1 MKHITYYIAAMAAL
15 LTGAPLHASDE
26 AAATPVPAVQK
37 EVRETPFVTGTPM
50 TDVSTTS
57 TFSRPPGVARV
68 SPSCPALWSIMLK

>member
-37 EVRETPFVTGTPM
+37 AVRETLFVTGTPHDGCSALHLHFHGLM
-50 TDVSTTS
+50 VWPVSLHHA
-57 TFSRPPGVARV
+57 PHCG
-68 SPSCPALWSIMLK
+68 ALC